1 MKRKFISAMLFG
13 ALVMA
18 PAATF
23 VGCADYDDDIEQLQ
37 GQITTN
43 ATTLDQ
49 LTKEK
54 MANVEKE
61 IDALK
66 AAEAQLKEELSKAQ
80 TDGDAA
86 TLAAAQK
93 LVADAQAEL
102 QKALDAANGDIT
114 EVNGKV
120 SALDVRLKAAEGKLD
135 NIDALL
141 AADGKVTLAINE
153 AQALAEKAY
162 ALAEQTAGT
171 AAENKESIKNVAD
184 NLKTIKESLE
194 QQINVLSDKVDELSK
209 SLAKQNSDLTAQIGA
224 LENQLKEAKE
234 GNSANAE
241 KILANE
247 DKINEIKT
255 QIEGLQNQIDTNK
268 QQVETLQSNIQT
280 QLDGIINKQGGMETS
295 ISTLQQANTDLATR
309 MTTAETK
316 LDTQE
321 QLISSIQNTLGTKAD
336 ASKVDELKNYIDQKL
351 GQLTPGG
358 QEGDQSSTV
367 SGLITAIQSDITH
380 IDGELTKINGRID
393 AVEGLVNVL
402 FTDLSNL
409 ITGVIYQDAKFDM
422 VYGQMTAAGLQA
434 SNWTAA
440 TSQMTQAN
448 DNKVYFPS
456 KSNPKAVTRVMNHW
470 DMQKT
475 GGYLYATINPSTI
488 DFNGSSLNLVD
499 SEDKPHSQ
507 YKLGAAETAN
517 VKLTRAA
524 SKNGLYQFEIKSL
537 FPDHNPTA
545 PVNNDHV
552 VYALQSSYK
561 GHDNVTDEV
570 GNTENKEVTRK
581 VYSKYDIQ
589 LNPTVAARV
598 GYNEFEIPEI
608 EAKPHTGS
616 GYTWAGVVEEKYNF
630 AFDAVDAN
638 MVVDF
643 TLKTDKPVYAKYIEC
658 NAQVGGGASVVNSA
672 NTKGLGQA
680 MTAENEYF
688 NKVTVDLSQCLNQTV
703 AFDYYIW
710 NYDGSVEKKIYMIY
724 VTRPMINAETITE
737 TVKPTG
743 NADQTHT
750 TKFNETACMKDK
762 NDIWKSNVS
771 NFRIENVQG
780 AALKSVSLVNAQGA
794 AVNTVNAAQF
804 ADYTNITNHANV
816 KGLTYVYDPSQLE
829 YGKEYSFDVVFYKH
843 NGSDNFLV
851 NKVTVKYSLSSFGQ
865 DCALL
870 ISPLDKA
877 FSATNDG
884 VTTLYTDKTSADG
897 TEFYANFNMDWGTTI
912 AWATYATDA
921 NGNGYATYKLN
932 ASFNHLERVNAE
944 GCYAAFKDVTNYYV
958 GTPNDRSAYA
968 TKNGV
973 WFEKNAAGEV
983 VVNAPLIAVTKK
995 DVNGNHTGFV
1005 YDMKVGI
1012 KHFGLT
1018 NLWYAG
1024 LQKDFKLVFKSP
1036 IYNARNL
1043 SVATKTVGYP
1053 GEMTINNNDIVGY
1066 DPSKSGDVKIN
1077 VLGGAAQDDRI
1088 AKMEVKLVD
1097 THKAGY
1103 LEDYKLIDA
1112 SGAEAVDGLDAV
1124 GIYVK
1129 AGGLTALQGADDIH
1143 FNLIIT
1149 DVFGCVKTVPFTVHL
1164 DPNHLPSAIRR
1175 H

>member
-141 AADGKVTLAINE
+141 AADGKITLAINE
-153 AQALAEKAY
+153 AQALAQKAY

-194 QQINVLSDKVDELSK
+194 QQINVLSEKVNDLSTQ
-209 SLAKQNSDLTAQIGA
+209 LATQNSDLTAQIGA
-224 LENQLKEAKE
+224 LQNQLNEAKE
-234 GNSANAE
+234 GNSENAE

-247 DKINEIKT
+247 GKIDEINGEITKL
-255 QIEGLQNQIDTNK
+255 QGLIAENK
-268 QQVETLQSNIQT
+268 NKVETLQSNIQT
-280 QLDGIINKQGGMETS
+280 QLNSIVTKQGGMETT
-295 ISTLQQANTDLATR
+295 IGQLQQANTDLTTR
-309 MTTAETK
+309 MTNAETK
-316 LDTQE
+316 LDNQE
-321 QLISSIQNTLGTKAD
+321 TLIGSIQTSLGTKAD
-336 ASKVDELKNYIDQKL
+336 ASKLTELKQYIDQKL
-351 GQLTPGG
+351 GQLGTG
-358 QEGDQSSTV
+358 GDQGDQGTV
-367 SGLITAIQSDITH
+367 SGLITAVQRDITR
-380 IDGELTKINGRID
+380 IDSELTKINTRIE

-409 ITGVIYQDAKFDM
+409 ITGVIYQDAHFDM

-448 DNKVYFPS
+448 DNKVYFPR
-456 KSNPKAVTRVMNHW
+456 KGMGDKGVTRVMNTW
-470 DMQKT
+470 NMQKT

-499 SEDKPHSQ
+499 SEDKAHNQ

-524 SKNGLYQFEIKSL
+524 SKNGLYQFEIQSL
-537 FPDHNPTA
+537 FADDNPSA
-545 PVNNDHV
+545 PINNDHV

-561 GHDNVTDEV
+561 GHDNVTDAD
-570 GNTENKEVTRK
+570 GKTENKEVTRK

-608 EAKPHTGS
+608 VAKPHTGTGMTWS
-616 GYTWAGVVEEKYNF
+616 GVAEENYNF

-658 NAQVGGGASVVNSA
+658 NAQVGGGASVVNSS

-680 MTAENEYF
+680 MRDGDEYF
-688 NKVTVDLSQCLNQTV
+688 NKVTVDLSQCLNKTV

-737 TVKPTG
+737 VVKPTG
-743 NADQTHT
+743 NTEQTHT
-750 TKFNETACMKDK
+750 TKFNETACMKGS
-762 NDIWKSNVS
+762 NDIWKNNVS

-780 AALKSVSLVNAQGA
+780 SALKSVSLVNAQGN

-816 KGLTYVYDPSQLE
+816 KGLKFNYDPAQLE
-829 YGKEYSFDVVFYKH
+829 YGQTYSFDVVFYKH
-843 NGSDNFLV
+843 NGNDNHLV

-865 DCALL
+865 DCASL
-870 ISPLDKA
+870 ISPLEKA
-877 FSATNDG
+877 FSG
-884 VTTLYTDKTSADG
+884 TTYVGNEVAYGS
-897 TEFYANFNMDWGTTI
+897 DWGTTI

-932 ASFNHLERVNAE
+932 ASFNHLDRVEN
-944 GCYAAFKDVTNYYV
+944 GCYAAFKDVTDYYV

-983 VVNAPLIAVTKK
+983 IVNAPLIAVSKK
-995 DVNGNHTGFV
+995 EGDKHVGFV
-1005 YDMKVGI
+1005 YDMTVGV

-1018 NLWYAG
+1018 NLWHAG
-1024 LQKDFKLVFKSP
+1024 LLQNFKLVFKSP

-1077 VLGGAAQDDRI
+1077 ILGGAAQDDRI

-1103 LEDYKLIDA
+1103 LEDYKLVDA
-1112 SGAEAVDGLDAV
+1112 SGAEAVNGLDAE